1 MNENEVL
8 AKIQAMPGRHDAVV
22 LARFWLQ
29 MASHPATLPFT
40 FQDLR
45 GLGSDGRMLF
55 HAILA
60 AYAKGQFHEVSLFIA
75 ARLAEVMAWRK
86 YGVPRALT
94 AHAGSYSPGRFV
106 VSHQRHATKSVFAE
120 GAPS

>member
-45 GLGSDGRMLF
+45 GLGCDGRMLF

-60 AYAKGQFHEVSLFIA
+60 AYAKGQFHEVSQFIA
-75 ARLAEVMAWRK
+75 ARLAEVMGRRK
-86 YGVPRALT
+86 YGVSHALAT
-94 AHAGSYSPGRFV
+94 HAGSYIPGRFSV
-106 VSHQRHATKSVFAE
+106 GRQRHAAKSVFSE
-120 GAPS
+120 GVPS